1 MPATASSEITAQ
13 AVGEELRRA
22 RRELGLTQREL
33 ADHLATSQGYVANV
47 EAGRENLTL
56 GKLAQLAGGL
66 GARLTIRVEVVPR
79 ALVKV
84 PDVPVSPAAAE

>member
-1 MPATASSEITAQ
+1 MPATATSEVTAR

-33 ADHLATSQGYVANV
+33 ANRLASTQSYVANV

-56 GKLAQLAGGL
+56 GKLAQFANGL
-66 GARLTIRVEVVPR
+66 GARLGIRVEVVPR
-79 ALVKV
+79 ATVHV
-84 PDVPVSPAAAE
+84 PEPALPHTAAA

>member
-56 GKLAQLAGGL
+56 GKLAQL

>member
-1 MPATASSEITAQ
+1 MPATASSEITAR

-22 RRELGLTQREL
+22 RRELGLTQREF
-33 ADHLATSQGYVANV
+33 ADRLATTQGYVANV

-66 GARLTIRVEVVPR
+66 GARLDIRVEVVPR
-79 ALVKV
+79 AHVEV
-84 PDVPVSPAAAE
+84 PEPTVPGAAAT